1 MPDTFS
7 ILIVDDEPTVRTLL
21 TEILSPMYRCS
32 STESAGE
39 AIRLIDSRFFEVALV
54 DMGLPGMTGLGLCQ
68 LMIKRSPKT
77 VVIVVSGNSD
87 DQSVAEAMK
96 AGAADYIKKPF
107 NLSHVIATVQRVLE
121 SQRPGAVA

>member
-21 TEILSPMYRCS
+21 TEILSPMYQCS
-32 STESAGE
+32 SAASAGE
-39 AIRLIDSRFFEVALV
+39 AIRLLDSRFFHIALI
-54 DMGLPGMTGLGLCQ
+54 DLGLPGMTGLGVCQ
-68 LMIKRSPKT
+68 LVIKRSPKT
-77 VVIVVSGNSD
+77 IVIVVSGNSD

-107 NLSHVIATVQRVLE
+107 ALSHVITTVQRVLGGHLT
-121 SQRPGAVA
+121 GAA

>member
-1 MPDTFS
+1 MPDTFT

-21 TEILSPMYRCS
+21 TEILSPMYRCLS
-32 STESAGE
+32 AASAGE
-39 AIRLIDSRFFEVALV
+39 AIRLIDSRFFNVALV

-107 NLSHVIATVQRVLE
+107 DLSHIISTVQRIVD
-121 SQRPGAVA
+121 SHMPGAA

>member
-21 TEILSPMYRCS
+21 TEVLSPTFQCLS
-32 STESAGE
+32 ADSAGE
-39 AIRLIDSRFFEVALV
+39 AIRLIDSQFFNVALV

-107 NLSHVIATVQRVLE
+107 DLSHLINTVQRVRD
-121 SQRPGAVA
+121 SQISGAA

>member
-1 MPDTFS
+1 
-7 ILIVDDEPTVRTLL
+7 
-21 TEILSPMYRCS
+21 
-32 STESAGE
+32 
-39 AIRLIDSRFFEVALV
+39 
-54 DMGLPGMTGLGLCQ
+54 
-68 LMIKRSPKT
+68 MIKRSPKT

-107 NLSHVIATVQRVLE
+107 NLSHVVATIERVLA